1 MKNIKTTKTMRS
13 LFKYCVV
20 SLALLS
26 CDSDQYL
33 QKVPPTEIGSGEV
46 FSSPQR
52 IEGLVNGIYASAKSA
67 NFYGG
72 RLLMFLDVRGE
83 DFVNVTS
90 NAFTGYESWL
100 NAYSSGSNDIVNVWS
115 AGYTTINRA
124 NILIAGLAENPD
136 VIEQSLANQYIAEA
150 KFMRA
155 LSYFTMVTVF
165 AQPYTKDQGASP
177 GLPLRLQAET
187 TSDNNDL
194 ARSSVADVYTQIL
207 NDLNEAEAG
216 LPDSYSSALLNTT
229 RAHKNTVIALKTRVL
244 LTKGDYPGVVTEA
257 QKLVPQN
264 TAPFSATSG
273 VQHALQPSLVEIIEN
288 NYTTSESILSMPFTE
303 LNMLGGQSALGYIY
317 SGIGDYFLAPQGI
330 LGEAQWATNDE
341 RRDFLR
347 VNVAN
352 DRHFLIKWG
361 HSSPYLRYMPVMRYA
376 EVLLNYAEALA
387 ETGNTA
393 LGFEL
398 LKAVHGRS
406 DASYTFP
413 ASLATDKDALIQAIL
428 IERRIEFIGEG
439 HRSNDLL
446 RRGLTI
452 PGKSGGGFTAEAIPP
467 SSPNY
472 IWPISNAE
480 LVTNGLMTSN

>member
-1 MKNIKTTKTMRS
+1 MKNIKTTMTMRS

-33 QKVPPTEIGSGEV
+33 QKIPPTEISSSEV

-52 IEGLVNGIYASAKSA
+52 IEGLVNGIYASAKNS

-72 RLLMFLDVRGE
+72 RLLMYLDVRGE
-83 DFVNVTS
+83 EFINTTS

-100 NAYSSGSNDIVNVWS
+100 NAYASGSNDIINTWA

-124 NILIAGLAENPD
+124 NIVIHGLAENQG
-136 VIEQSLANQYIAEA
+136 VIESSLADQYIAEA

-155 LSYFTMVTVF
+155 LSYFAMVTVF
-165 AQPYTKDQGASP
+165 AQPYAKDQGASP

-187 TSDNNDL
+187 TADNNDL
-194 ARSSVADVYTQIL
+194 ARSTVAEVYVQIL
-207 NDLNEAEAG
+207 KDLDDAEAG
-216 LPDSYSSALLNTT
+216 LPSSYSSALLNTT
-229 RAHKNTVIALKTRVL
+229 RAHKNSAVALKTRVL

-257 QKLVPQN
+257 KKLVPQ
-264 TAPFSATSG
+264 TSAPFAATSG
-273 VQHALQPSLVEIIEN
+273 VQHALQSSLIDVIEN
-288 NYTTSESILSMPFTE
+288 NNTTTESILSMPFTE

-317 SGIGDYFLAPQGI
+317 NNIGDYYLAPGGI
-330 LGEAQWATNDE
+330 LGNSQWAVNDE
-341 RRDFLR
+341 RRDFVR
-347 VNVAN
+347 VNASN
-352 DRHFLIKWG
+352 NRSLLNKWG
-361 HSSPYLRYMPVMRYA
+361 SVSPYLRYMPVLRYA
-376 EVLLNYAEALA
+376 EILLNYAEALA

-413 ASLATDKDALIQAIL
+413 ASLATDKNALIQAIL
-428 IERRIEFIGEG
+428 VERRIELLGEG

-446 RRGLTI
+446 RRLLPI
-452 PGKSGGGFTAEAIPP
+452 PGKSGDGFTAEPVQP
-467 SSPNY
+467 SDPNY

-480 LVTNGLMTSN
+480 LVTNGLMTPN